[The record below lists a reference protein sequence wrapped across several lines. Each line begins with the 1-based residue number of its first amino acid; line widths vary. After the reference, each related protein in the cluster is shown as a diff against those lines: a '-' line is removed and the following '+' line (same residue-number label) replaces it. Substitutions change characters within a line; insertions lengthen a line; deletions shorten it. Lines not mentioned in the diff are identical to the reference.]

1 MTTVNGFNLWTKF
14 KRHCLPKTLWFM
26 VPFYGSCF
34 ILSLIEYIKTIHF
47 KEKRIIELLWCI
59 SLIGILQFPLPVIG
73 NGEADTYKQLFLFN
87 NTYDILILA
96 SITYC
101 LGKAVKVVKNKQHA

>member
-1 MTTVNGFNLWTKF
+1 MIPVYGMFVIL
-14 KRHCLPKTLWFM
+14 TLIK
-26 VPFYGSCF
+26 Y
-34 ILSLIEYIKTIHF
+34 IETIHF

-59 SLIGILQFPLPVIG
+59 CFIGLLQFPLPVVG

-87 NTYDILILA
+87 ITYDIVILT

-101 LGKAVKVVKNKQHA
+101 LAKSMGVIRRGYMCKRRLGTVEMK